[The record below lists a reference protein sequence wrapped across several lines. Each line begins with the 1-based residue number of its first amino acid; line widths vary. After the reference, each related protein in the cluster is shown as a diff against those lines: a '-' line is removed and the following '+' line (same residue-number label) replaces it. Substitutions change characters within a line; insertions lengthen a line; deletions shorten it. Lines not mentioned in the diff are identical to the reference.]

1 MRRVLASALIAGVA
15 VAAPVAAVGAGSDN
29 PYSAPADTVSFEG
42 LAADKTRLQDEAR
55 DRARAAQRRARVQR
69 RESSTAPVAVPAVLK
84 QIAACESGGNPRAIG
99 GGGLYRGLLQFD
111 RQTWA
116 SVGGTGDPAAA
127 SVAEQYRRGA
137 ILYARAG
144 TSPWPVCG

>member
-1 MRRVLASALIAGVA
+1 MRRVLLAALIAGAA
-15 VAAPVAAVGAGSDN
+15 VTAPVAAVGAGSDN
-29 PYSAPADTVSFEG
+29 PYSAPVGTAAYEG
-42 LAADKTRLQDEAR
+42 LAIDKARLAREAR
-55 DRARAAQRRARVQR
+55 DRARAAERRTRARRAA
-69 RESSTAPVAVPAVLK
+69 APVAVPAHLK
-84 QIAACESGGNPRAIG
+84 AIAACESGGNPRAIG

-144 TSPWPVCG
+144 AAPWPVCGR